1 MDCIAI
7 CRGAYMEW
15 WFGGR
20 CQLWSGRA
28 PATAHTL
35 QLHKLHKLCTIH
47 TTEQNAKW
55 WCCGPRCKP
64 KLGRKQ
70 KATQSFDFKTIAFL
84 TSDIILFF
92 SHANH
97 SPPVWFDYIEILLVC
112 APQSLAWSTR
122 CCWRDFP
129 GNGQPAQSCAWR
141 WILSPQSPKS
151 WRDRRVTMF
160 HCF

>member
-1 MDCIAI
+1 MGQSDPPKLKYAGVHIWIVLQYAGVHI
-7 CRGAYMEW
+7 W
-15 WFGGR
+15 NDGR

-84 TSDIILFF
+84 KSDIILFF

-97 SPPVWFDYIEILLVC
+97 SPPAQFNYTPIFMKYNCYTIFAIC
-112 APQSLAWSTR
+112 MT
-122 CCWRDFP
+122 WRNKQMEQAADNLNVDE
-129 GNGQPAQSCAWR
+129 GVAN
-141 WILSPQSPKS
+141 
-151 WRDRRVTMF
+151 T
-160 HCF
+160 